1 MEFSFE
7 SNHAEVSECIHNSLL
22 LFGRTDRSLAVFRLG
37 LVIALAH
44 FQAALLLDL
53 GNVEG
58 GHLQSGV
65 LQNVFFNLRI
75 GRVID
80 DGSHIKLF
88 Q

>member
-1 MEFSFE
+1 
-7 SNHAEVSECIHNSLL
+7 
-22 LFGRTDRSLAVFRLG
+22 
-37 LVIALAH
+37 
-44 FQAALLLDL
+44 
-53 GNVEG
+53 
-58 GHLQSGV
+58 V